1 MTRRILD
8 WDGNYNVRD
17 LGGLPVAGGGTTRS
31 GEIVRS
37 AAAFQLTE
45 AGWAAAHAYG
55 IRTVVDLMNPREY
68 AEDTHPRPADI
79 ATIRVP
85 LDNED
90 DTEFWAPLIKSGQWG
105 TAIYYRPFLERYPE
119 TVAAVVTA
127 IAAAEP
133 GGVLFHCGRGQDRT
147 GLISMVLLAL
157 AGVQA
162 DAIADDYDLCK
173 APETVR
179 LRAAHGQADD
189 ADQVRQI
196 LVLAGT
202 TNRDA
207 IVETLAAIDID
218 TYLREAGNTR
228 AERDSLR
235 RRLIAG

>member
-17 LGGLPVAGGGTTRS
+17 LGGLPGPGGGTTRF

-68 AEDTHPRPADI
+68 TEDAHPRPADI
-79 ATIRVP
+79 TTIRIP

-105 TAIYYRPFLERYPE
+105 TAIYYRPFLDRYPE

-127 IAAAEP
+127 IAAA
-133 GGVLFHCGRGQDRT
+133 GSAVLFHCGRGQDRT

-157 AGVQA
+157 AGVKA
-162 DAIADDYDLCK
+162 DAIADDYELCK

-179 LRAAHGQADD
+179 LLVAHGQTDD
-189 ADQVRQI
+189 ADEVCQI
-196 LVLAGT
+196 LALAGT

-207 IVETLAAIDID
+207 IVETLTAIDID

-228 AERDSLR
+228 AELDSLR